1 MVGNVPPAGRAWG
14 AWENRFMRLLVL
26 GGTGFVGRHIV
37 EGALARGDEVTL
49 FNRGRTAPELFP
61 GVELLRGDRAGDLR
75 ALDGAGPWDA
85 AIDVTGYRPEEVAAS
100 SRRLADRVERLTFI
114 STISVYDDGSQPGVD
129 ESAALAPL
137 TGGGGSEDYGALK
150 ALCEREAEAALPGRT
165 LIVRPGIV
173 AGPHDLS
180 NRFSW
185 WVARCAR
192 GGRVLAPG
200 APERPVQL
208 IDARDLADF
217 VLAMTAAGETG
228 VFNAVGE
235 EMSWGEML
243 DATCRTA
250 AAGAGAELCW
260 VPDAALLAAGLD
272 EDELPL
278 WIAASDADNAGFMQV
293 DGARAR
299 AAGLRHRP
307 IDQTAADT
315 LAALR
320 PEDGPGLDP
329 ALEARLIAG

>member
-1 MVGNVPPAGRAWG
+1 
-14 AWENRFMRLLVL
+14 MRLLVL

-37 EGALARGDEVTL
+37 EDALTRGHEVTL
-49 FNRGRTAPELFP
+49 LNRGRTAPGLFP

-100 SRRLADRVERLTFI
+100 SRRLADRVRRLTFI
-114 STISVYDDGSQPGVD
+114 STISVYDDVSRGGID
-129 ESAALAPL
+129 ETGALAPL
-137 TGGGGSEDYGALK
+137 TGAGGEADYGALK
-150 ALCEREAEAALPGRT
+150 VLCEQAAEAALPGRT
-165 LIVRPGIV
+165 LIIRPGIV
-173 AGPHDLS
+173 AGPHDPT

-200 APERPVQL
+200 APERPLQL
-208 IDARDLADF
+208 IDARDLAAF
-217 VLAMTAAGETG
+217 VLDLTAAGETG
-228 VFNAVGE
+228 VFNAVGPPLTF
-235 EMSWGEML
+235 GEML
-243 DATCRTA
+243 AACCA
-250 AAGAGAELCW
+250 AAPGAELCW
-260 VPDAALLAAGLD
+260 VPDAALLAAGID
-272 EDELPL
+272 EEQLPL
-278 WIAASDADNAGFMQV
+278 WIAEDDADNAGFMRI

-307 IDQTAADT
+307 LAQTAADT

-320 PEDGPGLDP
+320 HEDGPGLDP